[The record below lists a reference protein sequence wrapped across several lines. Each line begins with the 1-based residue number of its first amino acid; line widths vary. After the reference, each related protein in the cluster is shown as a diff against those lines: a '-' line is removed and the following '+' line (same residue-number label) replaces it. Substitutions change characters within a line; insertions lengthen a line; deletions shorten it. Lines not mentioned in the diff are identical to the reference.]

1 MGVRLGIEVT
11 CDEEATH
18 PDKKKILPEIRKS
31 WRLTFTPFQSMLS
44 SLIVNMLHY
53 IDNYIM
59 NNSGEKQA
67 EEWKSE
73 FFQSIQ
79 QPKEIVQAKPK

>member
-1 MGVRLGIEVT
+1 MGVWLGIEVT
-11 CDEEATH
+11 SDEEVTH
-18 PDKKKILPEIRKS
+18 PGETTISEIRKS
-31 WRLTFTPFQSMLS
+31 WRLTSTPFQLILS

-53 IDNYIM
+53 MDNYIM
-59 NNSGEKQA
+59 YNSGEKQA

-73 FFQSIQ
+73 FFQAIQ

>member
-1 MGVRLGIEVT
+1 
-11 CDEEATH
+11 
-18 PDKKKILPEIRKS
+18 
-31 WRLTFTPFQSMLS
+31 MLS

-59 NNSGEKQA
+59 YNSGEKQG

-73 FFQSIQ
+73 FLQSIQ

>member
-1 MGVRLGIEVT
+1 
-11 CDEEATH
+11 
-18 PDKKKILPEIRKS
+18 
-31 WRLTFTPFQSMLS
+31 MLS

-53 IDNYIM
+53 IDNYIIY
-59 NNSGEKQA
+59 NSGEKQA

-79 QPKEIVQAKPK
+79 PKEIVQAKPK

>member
-1 MGVRLGIEVT
+1 MGVWLGIEVT
-11 CDEEATH
+11 SDEEATH
-18 PDKKKILPEIRKS
+18 PGETTISEIRKS
-31 WRLTFTPFQSMLS
+31 WKLTSTPFQLILS

-53 IDNYIM
+53 MDNYIM
-59 NNSGEKQA
+59 YNSGEKQA

-73 FFQSIQ
+73 FFQAIQ